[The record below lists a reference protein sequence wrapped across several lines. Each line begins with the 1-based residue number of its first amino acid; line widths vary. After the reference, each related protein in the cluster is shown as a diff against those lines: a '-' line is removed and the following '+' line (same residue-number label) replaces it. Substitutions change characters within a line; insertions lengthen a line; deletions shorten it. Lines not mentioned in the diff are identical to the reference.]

1 MRLVKI
7 LIFIF
12 SFCNVS
18 LALSNENYGIIFYED
33 SSTVPEDENP
43 EGERINKLYIR
54 GQISPKNGVTLY
66 NYTGSCMEYIIED
79 SDDNIINSY
88 DEEGNIE
95 EYGITNE
102 VVKTVTTER
111 SVSMNWGDNGQ
122 DDNIYYTSS
131 FWDALGLR
139 FDSNI
144 LIFVR

>member
-43 EGERINKLYIR
+43 EGERINKVYIR
-54 GQISPKNGVTLY
+54 GQISQTTGVTLY

-131 FWDALGLR
+131 FWDALDLR